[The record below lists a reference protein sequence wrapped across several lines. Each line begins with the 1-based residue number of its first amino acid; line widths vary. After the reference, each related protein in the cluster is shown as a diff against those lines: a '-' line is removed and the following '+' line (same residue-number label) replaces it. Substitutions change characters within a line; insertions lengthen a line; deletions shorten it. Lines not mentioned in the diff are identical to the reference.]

1 MSNLDARSDA
11 ELLER
16 SLAGEEKAFQL
27 LYDRLKAPLFR
38 YAFYMTNSKTAAEE
52 AVQEVFLFLIR
63 NGSRYRE
70 SKGDVA
76 GFVFGVARNVV
87 RRVQRREKNHK
98 RQSLSSD
105 EVFETFPQPAL
116 AELEGL
122 SSQAIRNQLVRRMEA
137 AIASLP
143 DHYRQTVVLCDLC
156 ELTYERAAARLDCPV
171 GTIRS
176 RLNRAHN
183 LLAQKLKESKKPHP
197 GLSGTGTEECL
208 T

>member
-16 SLAGEEKAFQL
+16 SLAGDEGAFQL

-38 YAFYMTNSKTAAEE
+38 YAFYMTNSKTDAEE
-52 AVQEVFLFLIR
+52 VVQEVFLFLVR
-63 NGSRYRE
+63 NGRRYRE

-87 RRVQRREKNHK
+87 RHVQRREKNRK
-98 RQSLSSD
+98 SQSLSSD
-105 EVFETFPQPAL
+105 EVIENFPPA
-116 AELEGL
+116 AELEGV
-122 SSQAIRNQLVRRMEA
+122 SSQAIHNQLVRRMES

-143 DHYRQTVVLCDLC
+143 DHYRQAVMLCDLC
-156 ELTYERAAARLDCPV
+156 ELTYEQAAARLDCAV

-176 RLNRAHN
+176 RLNRAHS